1 MNYSSHKCDARLLQ
15 CEILV
20 NSVCPESNLLRKFK
34 HRVDASHRRETGA
47 SNLINVNPTLLL
59 WRALVWASSA
69 FSPGAWHNY
78 CMFEWENI
86 LLLIIN
92 LGGVCCNFSTHSRP
106 LWGREALRQQ
116 FALLKFTTRLCL
128 GRQGVQAAQNLTTNN
143 MYHCLAFIIT
153 H

>member
-20 NSVCPESNLLRKFK
+20 NCVCPESNLLRKFK

-116 FALLKFTTRLCL
+116 FALLKFTTALLRTSRSARGTKFDMEYIPL
-128 GRQGVQAAQNLTTNN
+128 
-143 MYHCLAFIIT
+143 IIT
-153 H
+153 N